1 MTWWGWLIIA
11 AVILLIIIW
20 GISVQRKLVNLDEL
34 CGNAMSQIGVQQ
46 NTRWD
51 ALTALADLTKQY
63 DEHEYQTLMDVIAQR
78 KPVGSQ
84 STAEDAQKQENILTE
99 AMDKFL
105 ALGEAYPDLKATDMY
120 QNTMNGVKQ
129 YEENVRLAR
138 MSYNDTVTRLNRTI
152 RQFPDSIIAGMLH
165 YQTRTYL
172 EAEDSKKEMPSMKR

>member
-11 AVILLIIIW
+11 AVIVLLIIW
-20 GISVQRKLVNLDEL
+20 GISVQRKLVYLDEL

-51 ALTALADLTKQY
+51 ALGALADLTKQY
-63 DEHEYQTLMDVIAQR
+63 DEHEYNTLMDVMKQR
-78 KPVGSQ
+78 KPVTSQ
-84 STAEDAQKQENILTE
+84 SSAEDAQKQENILTE
-99 AMDKFL
+99 AMDKFI
-105 ALGEAYPDLKATDMY
+105 AVGEAYPDLKATDMY

-138 MSYNDTVTRLNRTI
+138 MIYNDIVTRLNRMI

-172 EAEDSKKEMPSMKR
+172 ETEDRKKDMPFMRR